1 MGDAKLVVRYQSL
14 KGSTS
19 CKPRMAWTMPSAP
32 TENSPLP
39 VGGWWH
45 YWCRARK
52 RRRSFLRDMLVV
64 WRWLAC
70 AILAQ
75 AAPPLILGFDS
86 HPPTTKVGDA
96 KLVVRYQSLKGS
108 TSCKPRMAWTMPSAP
123 TENSPLPV
131 GGWWHY
137 WCLTGTL
144 KTIIVL
150 HVSTMAPLAE
160 TGFMILMSKNQWE
173 SEIDLFGRG

>member
-1 MGDAKLVVRYQSL
+1 MITDD
-14 KGSTS
+14 TDDTN
-19 CKPRMAWTMPSAP
+19 KPSKPSHD
-32 TENSPLP
+32 NLS
-39 VGGWWH
+39 
-45 YWCRARK
+45 ARK

-108 TSCKPRMAWTMPSAP
+108 TSCKPRMA
-123 TENSPLPV
+123 
-131 GGWWHY
+131 
-137 WCLTGTL
+137 
-144 KTIIVL
+144 
-150 HVSTMAPLAE
+150 
-160 TGFMILMSKNQWE
+160 
-173 SEIDLFGRG
+173 